1 MKENANTDICNM
13 AQCKLCD
20 YVLKVDNI
28 KCKHVL
34 MPSGKGTVKIIEQ
47 LEMTIAGQGP
57 MQTRK
62 SKIKARRVRVRNSK
76 MCSYT
81 G

>member
-1 MKENANTDICNM
+1 MTENANTDIRNET
-13 AQCKLCD
+13 QCKLCD

-34 MPSGKGTVKIIEQ
+34 MPSGKRTVKIIEE
-47 LEMTIAGQGP
+47 LEVMIAGQDP
-57 MQTRK
+57 KQTRK
-62 SKIKARRVRVRNSK
+62 SKIKAMRVRVRNSK

>member
-1 MKENANTDICNM
+1 MKENANTDIRNM
-13 AQCKLCD
+13 TQFKLCD
-20 YVLKVDNI
+20 HVLKVDHI

-47 LEMTIAGQGP
+47 LEVMIAGQGP
-57 MQTRK
+57 KQTRK
-62 SKIKARRVRVRNSK
+62 SKRKAMRVKVRNSK
-76 MCSYT
+76 MCSHT